1 MADHLF
7 ENQTITSEGL
17 NLIAHAT
24 AANAIVYT
32 KALSNATVPADPSN
46 VSSYSGKVGTIAS
59 ASSSGNAARIT
70 LAFEN
75 SDTMSSQ
82 AVKCVALMGR
92 LQSESGDG
100 VIVAYCS
107 SGESSI
113 TLPSSIDAPCVT
125 RFVVNLVMSAGSD
138 STINVVESG
147 VASLS
152 DLSRFVSLHV
162 AGDPTTGVNQ
172 TILGDK
178 TWEHQQDF
186 NEACRFHDSVVT
198 TGVFPETDNISSLGL
213 QNARYKAIYGETVN
227 STNVRT
233 STISSDEASIGSLNV
248 HVQDGFS
255 VVNLSGSTL
264 TGWKSGDGTQD
275 NPHQYSL
282 IIGGGLSGTSE
293 EDYGTLTITPQSVYV
308 DASSGKAT
316 YPYVEVKVGTTA
328 YPLKR
333 VCTQELVLCSNAD
346 SNNAFMM
353 YGEGGIMMHADIMPA
368 HNTRATAEDCGR
380 FTRPWNHVY
389 VRNAVT
395 FVTDNTA
402 EANCIALYEDEGTL
416 ILSNGHNLS
425 LGNAWGKHGAIYGA
439 PMGVCSERHTPSSL
453 PNSTSTVNA
462 PTWDIEKGTIVMA
475 MPCWATARSVFMNRK
490 GAGDTVTV
498 TFPDV
503 ANAPFQHGSNYDSD
517 PEKGAWYIASWKY
530 GSGNSQKSMFVPFS
544 TVDSVNSKELFSYL
558 PAGTS
563 RLLNGVE
570 ECKGVE
576 YNDYHPEGMCVLLQK
591 IS

>member
-113 TLPSSIDAPCVT
+113 TLPSSLDAPCVT
-125 RFVVNLVMSAGSD
+125 RFVVNLVMSTGSD

-233 STISSDEASIGSLNV
+233 STISSDEASIGSL
-248 HVQDGFS
+248 HVGTILNGETPSSD
-255 VVNLSGSTL
+255 VDVELGSSISPEHT
-264 TGWKSGDGTQD
+264 TVTNGIS
-275 NPHQYSL
+275 
-282 IIGGGLSGTSE
+282 
-293 EDYGTLTITPQSVYV
+293 SVYV
-308 DASSGKAT
+308 GSSNARFKSVYAQTVNGVYLELSQAATYYKAT
-316 YPYVEVKVGTTA
+316 LACEDGAIITANDIVPSSQASVLPSCGRVTRPWKEMYVKQAIHLTKGTSSTTDNLIIYEDDGGINLDNSYTGGDAGIFRFRKREGGMMTGATVAAREFIGANPTISRASVSAIPESEVEPDVYYGDVVTIPIGGLILVSPNAAWMQNGGVGRKIIPGESITITDSNKDAFFVSSWGVDQSGSSYARKNVGENKYAYLKVGTYRALSYIT
-328 YPLKR
+328 YP
-333 VCTQELVLCSNAD
+333 SN
-346 SNNAFMM
+346 SQSPVF
-353 YGEGGIMMHADIMPA
+353 
-368 HNTRATAEDCGR
+368 
-380 FTRPWNHVY
+380 
-389 VRNAVT
+389 
-395 FVTDNTA
+395 
-402 EANCIALYEDEGTL
+402 
-416 ILSNGHNLS
+416 
-425 LGNAWGKHGAIYGA
+425 GA
-439 PMGVCSERHTPSSL
+439 P
-453 PNSTSTVNA
+453 
-462 PTWDIEKGTIVMA
+462 I
-475 MPCWATARSVFMNRK
+475 
-490 GAGDTVTV
+490 
-498 TFPDV
+498 
-503 ANAPFQHGSNYDSD
+503 
-517 PEKGAWYIASWKY
+517 
-530 GSGNSQKSMFVPFS
+530 
-544 TVDSVNSKELFSYL
+544 
-558 PAGTS
+558 
-563 RLLNGVE
+563 
-570 ECKGVE
+570 
-576 YNDYHPEGMCVLLQK
+576 LLQRVA
-591 IS
+591 

>member
-24 AANAIVYT
+24 AADAIVYT

-70 LAFEN
+70 LEFKN

-92 LQSESGDG
+92 LQFESGDG

-113 TLPSSIDAPCVT
+113 TLPSSLDAPCVT
-125 RFVVNLVMSAGSD
+125 RFVVNLVMSSGSD

-198 TGVFPETDNISSLGL
+198 TGVFPETDNISSLGS

-233 STISSDEASIGSLNV
+233 STISSDEASIGSL
-248 HVQDGFS
+248 HVGTILNGEVVASDVEIEVGNSVMPEHTTVTNGISSLSIGSSNARFNKVYAETVNGVYLELSQAGTYYKATLACEDGAILASSDIVPSSQASILPSCGRVTRPWKEMYVKSAIFLTKGTS
-255 VVNLSGSTL
+255 STTDNLVIYEDDGGINFDNSY
-264 TGWKSGDGTQD
+264 TGGDGGSFAFRKRKGGMMSGATVFAGEFLGA
-275 NPHQYSL
+275 NPTISRASISAIPESEVVQNVYDGDVVT
-282 IIGGGLSGTSE
+282 IPIGGLILVSPNAAWMQNGGIGRKIMPGESI
-293 EDYGTLTITPQSVYV
+293 TITNANKDAFFVSSWGV
-308 DASSGKAT
+308 DASGSSYARKNVGANKYA
-316 YPYVEVKVGTTA
+316 YLKVGTYRA
-328 YPLKR
+328 LSYIIYPSGSQHP
-333 VCTQELVLCSNAD
+333 V
-346 SNNAFMM
+346 F
-353 YGEGGIMMHADIMPA
+353 
-368 HNTRATAEDCGR
+368 
-380 FTRPWNHVY
+380 
-389 VRNAVT
+389 
-395 FVTDNTA
+395 
-402 EANCIALYEDEGTL
+402 
-416 ILSNGHNLS
+416 
-425 LGNAWGKHGAIYGA
+425 GA
-439 PMGVCSERHTPSSL
+439 P
-453 PNSTSTVNA
+453 
-462 PTWDIEKGTIVMA
+462 I
-475 MPCWATARSVFMNRK
+475 
-490 GAGDTVTV
+490 
-498 TFPDV
+498 
-503 ANAPFQHGSNYDSD
+503 
-517 PEKGAWYIASWKY
+517 
-530 GSGNSQKSMFVPFS
+530 
-544 TVDSVNSKELFSYL
+544 
-558 PAGTS
+558 
-563 RLLNGVE
+563 
-570 ECKGVE
+570 
-576 YNDYHPEGMCVLLQK
+576 LLQRV
-591 IS
+591 S